1 MPAGYALHL
10 SVDSLPPLLQE
21 FERLIGLEPTM
32 ALVRH
37 SGGLRIYIPMPE
49 RVTADHTFAQV
60 IGLENLLKLAEVYG
74 GESHFQLP
82 KAEKA
87 LIQVR
92 NARIAEA
99 YRTHKTARELA
110 CEYHLTEGQI
120 VRIVAAM
127 GVKAPEDRRQ
137 AALF

>member
-1 MPAGYALHL
+1 MTHRAEAISIEL
-10 SVDSLPPLLQE
+10 LPPLLQE

-37 SGGLRIYIPMPE
+37 SGGLRIYIPTPE
-49 RVTADHTFAQV
+49 RVTADHIFAHV

-82 KAEKA
+82 KAERA

-92 NARIAEA
+92 NARIAQA
-99 YRTHKTARELA
+99 YTTHKTARELA
-110 CEYHLTEGQI
+110 VEYHLTERQ
-120 VRIVAAM
+120 VERILAAA
-127 GVKAPEDRRQ
+127 GAAAPEDRRQ
-137 AALF
+137 ALLF

>member
-1 MPAGYALHL
+1 MTHRAEAIPTEL
-10 SVDSLPPLLQE
+10 LPPLLQD

-37 SGGLRIYIPMPE
+37 SGGLRIYIPTPE
-49 RVTADHTFAQV
+49 RVSVDHIFAHV

-110 CEYHLTEGQI
+110 VEYHLTEGQI
-120 VRIVAAM
+120 VRIVSAM
-127 GVKAPEDRRQ
+127 GATAPEDRRQ
-137 AALF
+137 AVLF

>member
-1 MPAGYALHL
+1 MPPSSAIPTDL
-10 SVDSLPPLLQE
+10 LPPLLQD
-21 FERLIGLEPTM
+21 FVRLIGLDATM

-37 SGGLRIYIPMPE
+37 SGGLRIYIPTPE
-49 RVTADHTFAQV
+49 RVTPDHSFAHV
-60 IGLENLLKLAEVYG
+60 IGLDNLLKLAEVYG

-87 LIQVR
+87 MIQVR
-92 NARIAEA
+92 NARIAQA
-99 YRTHKTARELA
+99 YATHKTARELA

-127 GVKAPEDRRQ
+127 GATAPTDRRQ
-137 AALF
+137 AVLF

>member
-1 MPAGYALHL
+1 MTHRAEAI
-10 SVDSLPPLLQE
+10 STEFLPPLLQD

-37 SGGLRIYIPMPE
+37 SGGLRIYIPTPE
-49 RVTADHTFAQV
+49 RVTADHIFAHV

-82 KAEKA
+82 KAERA

-92 NARIAEA
+92 NARIAQA
-99 YRTHKTARELA
+99 YTTHKTARELA
-110 CEYHLTEGQI
+110 VEYHLTERQ
-120 VRIVAAM
+120 VERILAAA
-127 GVKAPEDRRQ
+127 GAEAPEDRRQ
-137 AALF
+137 AVLF

>member
-1 MPAGYALHL
+1 MTHRAEAIPTEL
-10 SVDSLPPLLQE
+10 LPPLLQE

-37 SGGLRIYIPMPE
+37 SGGLRIYIPTPE
-49 RVTADHTFAQV
+49 RVTADHIFAHV

-82 KAEKA
+82 KAERA

-92 NARIAEA
+92 NARIAQA
-99 YRTHKTARELA
+99 YTTHKTARELA
-110 CEYHLTEGQI
+110 VEYHLTERQ
-120 VRIVAAM
+120 VERILEAA
-127 GVKAPEDRRQ
+127 GAEAPEDRRQ
-137 AALF
+137 ALLF

>member
-1 MPAGYALHL
+1 MTHRAEAI
-10 SVDSLPPLLQE
+10 SIEFLPPLLQD

-37 SGGLRIYIPMPE
+37 SGGLRIYIPTPE
-49 RVTADHTFAQV
+49 RVTADHIFAHV

-82 KAEKA
+82 KAERA

-92 NARIAEA
+92 NARIAQA
-99 YRTHKTARELA
+99 YTTHKTARELA
-110 CEYHLTEGQI
+110 VEYHLTERQ
-120 VRIVAAM
+120 VERILAAA
-127 GVKAPEDRRQ
+127 GAEAPEDRRQ
-137 AALF
+137 AVLF